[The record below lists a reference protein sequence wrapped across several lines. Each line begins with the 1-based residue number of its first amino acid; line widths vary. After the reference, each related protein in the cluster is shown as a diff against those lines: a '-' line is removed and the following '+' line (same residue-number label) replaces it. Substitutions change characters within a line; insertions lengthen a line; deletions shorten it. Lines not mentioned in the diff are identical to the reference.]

1 MQLQITKKMPK
12 ILSYILLLSLIL
24 TSCKEDTPVDEDY
37 SDVTDVTAL
46 QNRIDQLELT
56 NSLKD
61 SVINESLHF
70 FNEIQENL
78 QAIGI
83 RKDEIRVIS
92 NNPEISNSDKEWV
105 LEQIR
110 QINFLR
116 EENANKVKRLNEE
129 MKNNNVKIHELEVMI
144 ESLLKDIQWK
154 DEQISLLETELN
166 ELDAEYSKLFSA
178 YQNAETTIES
188 LTNDMNTVYYAYG
201 TVKELRANGVIEK
214 RNGFL
219 GIGKKLKLNDEIND
233 DYFETIDANKNKN
246 LIIEGTG
253 MHFVTMHPTSSY
265 KTSEEGPRTRV
276 TITDASEFWKVSK
289 YLVVIVD

>member
-1 MQLQITKKMPK
+1 MQLQTTKKMPK
-12 ILSYILLLSLIL
+12 FLSFILLSCLIL
-24 TSCKEDTPVDEDY
+24 TSCKEDTPVGDDY

-56 NSLKD
+56 NELKD

-83 RKDEIRVIS
+83 RKDEILVIS

-129 MKNNNVKIHELEVMI
+129 MKSNNVKIHELEVMI

-154 DEQISLLETELN
+154 DEQISLLENELN

-178 YQNAETTIES
+178 YQNAEIKIEN
-188 LTNDMNTVYYAYG
+188 LTNDMHTVYYAYG
-201 TVKELRANGVIEK
+201 TAKELKANGVIEK
-214 RNGFL
+214 HNGFI
-219 GIGKKLKLNDEIND
+219 GIGKKLTLRDGFNDK
-233 DYFETIDANKNKN
+233 YFEKINADKKKE
-246 LIIEGTG
+246 IMIEGTG
-253 MHFVTMHPTSSY
+253 VHFVTVHPTSAY
-265 KTSEEGPRTRV
+265 EISEEGPRTRI
-276 TITDASEFWKVSK
+276 TISDPSEFWKASR
-289 YLVVIVD
+289 YLVITVD

>member
-1 MQLQITKKMPK
+1 MQLQTTKKMPK
-12 ILSYILLLSLIL
+12 LFSLIL
-24 TSCKEDTPVDEDY
+24 LVSLILMSCKEDVPVGDDY
-37 SDVTDVTAL
+37 SEVTDVTAL

-78 QAIGI
+78 QTIGI

-92 NNPEISNSDKEWV
+92 SNPEISNSDKQWV

-116 EENANKVKRLNEE
+116 EENANKVKRLNDQMES
-129 MKNNNVKIHELEVMI
+129 NNVKIKELEVMI
-144 ESLLKDIQWK
+144 EALLKDIQWK
-154 DEQISLLETELN
+154 DEQINLLESELN

-178 YQNAETTIES
+178 YQTAEITIES
-188 LTNDMNTVYYAYG
+188 LKNNMNAVHYAYG

-219 GIGKKLKLNDEIND
+219 GIGKKLRLKDKLNDAYFEEIN
-233 DYFETIDANKNKN
+233 ANKNKD
-246 LIIEGTG
+246 LMIEGTG
-253 MHFVTMHPTSSY
+253 IHFVTVHPTSSY
-265 KTSEEGPRTRV
+265 KTSEEGPRTRI